1 MVQIDEESKFENKDL
16 TKDEIIIAYNNS
28 LKACYEEM
36 KITDEKVEQLQA
48 ERDRLKEAIKEFSD
62 KWKYYDSKT
71 ITGLDDL
78 RAALREVD
86 GGKENI
92 L

>member
-1 MVQIDEESKFENKDL
+1 MDSMYQERLLDMEAKVNK
-16 TKDEIIIAYNNS
+16 AVS
-28 LKACYEEM
+28 
-36 KITDEKVEQLQA
+36 

-86 GGKENI
+86 GGKD
-92 L
+92 